1 MAENQ
6 KTLQFELVTPVRL
19 MASQPVV
26 MVVVPGGEGDFGVL
40 PGHSPMLSTVRAG
53 TICLYEEKSDTVSD
67 RIFVEGGFAEVNPEQ
82 CTVLAEVAQP
92 VKDITLEMA
101 DERLRKANDAL
112 MNAGNEGERRG
123 AEREL
128 LAAEAMLAAVE
139 AGKD

>member
-1 MAENQ
+1 MAENV

-19 MASQPVV
+19 MSSQPVA

-53 TICLYEEKSDTVSD
+53 TISLYEEDLDTITD
-67 RIFVEGGFAEVNPEQ
+67 RIFVEGGFAEVHPEH

-92 VKDITLEMA
+92 LKDITMEMA
-101 DERLRKANDAL
+101 DDRLRKANDAL
-112 MNAGNEGERRG
+112 MNAGSDGERRG

-128 LAAEAMLAAVE
+128 EAAEAMLAAVE
-139 AGKD
+139 AARG